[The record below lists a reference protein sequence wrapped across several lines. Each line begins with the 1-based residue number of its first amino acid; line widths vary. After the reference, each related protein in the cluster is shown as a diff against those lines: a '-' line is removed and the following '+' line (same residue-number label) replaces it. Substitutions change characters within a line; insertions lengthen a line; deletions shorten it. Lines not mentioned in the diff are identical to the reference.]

1 MTAKRLVPVLV
12 LAASMGALL
21 LGGAAARADDYRPE
35 EFFRLDLNKA
45 ALSPKP
51 LGPPARFEPVPVEA
65 KADQARV
72 EEAKPRPVART
83 ARALLAKPQAGPRR
97 KLARSRG
104 NPLDA
109 QASDTRIQV
118 WPCRSGGI
126 CNWSKPPR

>member
-1 MTAKRLVPVLV
+1 MSAKRLVQAVLV
-12 LAASMGALL
+12 ASLGASL
-21 LGGAAARADDYRPE
+21 LGGSAARADAYRPE
-35 EFFRLDLNKA
+35 EFFRLDLNRA

-51 LGPPARFEPVPVEA
+51 LGPPAQFEPVPVEA
-65 KADQARV
+65 KADPAPAVAAVIPAVRAAR
-72 EEAKPRPVART
+72 APVAKR
-83 ARALLAKPQAGPRR
+83 QAGPRH

-126 CNWSKPPR
+126 CNWSKPTR